1 MPGRLAGVQ
10 DRRAE
15 GVALE
20 HAPVELPAEGPSRR
34 IVHGPPRHHHRLHPH
49 ADELGAQVRGD
60 ALLWIGANATERAPV
75 FLPDQIPDDILTTL
89 RRLDLILSVPG
100 GIVAVRAP
108 GDDPEQT
115 LAALTWPIV
124 EALTR
129 LYTPAVIERD
139 SAVRLFL
146 GRTGPGDEIRVR
158 QTGGTRWRAEI
169 GPGVV
174 IRIERGAVEGWR
186 TVAVGEVELPVDR
199 PRSDMSGPA

>member
-1 MPGRLAGVQ
+1 
-10 DRRAE
+10 
-15 GVALE
+15 
-20 HAPVELPAEGPSRR
+20 
-34 IVHGPPRHHHRLHPH
+34 
-49 ADELGAQVRGD
+49 
-60 ALLWIGANATERAPV
+60 
-75 FLPDQIPDDILTTL
+75 
-89 RRLDLILSVPG
+89 
-100 GIVAVRAP
+100 VRAP